1 MGKILE
7 EEEILYL
14 IALVQLELRN
24 SGAADIANDRHYLM
38 EDSDSSEARL
48 LPPMKHLIE
57 LLEAFGRHMAVRDRQ
72 TYHLAINGINARL
85 DGTNRV
91 MGAVVVPAEGSTTR
105 EEVDL
110 SKAPNLGALRE
121 ALERLIGNLRETPSP
136 GFSR

>member
-1 MGKILE
+1 
-7 EEEILYL
+7 
-14 IALVQLELRN
+14 
-24 SGAADIANDRHYLM
+24 M